1 MSSVSRGLLNKHTS
15 YHPPFPNSRRLI
27 DMTDW
32 RNIDIHAF
40 HRDAF
45 NDIQTVVIEVVIEVE
60 DKNKRH
66 LAM

>member
-1 MSSVSRGLLNKHTS
+1 
-15 YHPPFPNSRRLI
+15 
-27 DMTDW
+27 MTDW